1 LDVLPHKSPFFP
13 ILDAAP
19 PVLSLVVCQAVAAAE
34 LRVSTNKRLSRVKR
48 DWSSAVV
55 VPGWVGLFAENK
67 VAKMAM
73 KIPSMADGMHVIV
86 IVDII

>member
-1 LDVLPHKSPFFP
+1 M
-13 ILDAAP
+13 LDAAP

-86 IVDII
+86 IVDIIYMYI